1 MRFKETRTRKSYCT
15 KQIWLSSNWL
25 ISSSL
30 IKKIL
35 LQSESLSF
43 ENDWDKCFLKPHF
56 PATHWKRSSFTNFV
70 FYFIYKIWIKCYMPT
85 KKIIYFPLY
94 SSHSLLSDMMKIHSY
109 LENYN
114 NILKDLVLH
123 GLVHY
128 YIILLCRLFYMPV
141 QPHDAWRKP
150 DLLTHFDAK
159 VLRGFLPKNER
170 QIKSVEEWPP
180 LCVHINKLRKNP
192 SVGSQIVFYH
202 PKSLFFVCF
211 FRAFFV

>member
-1 MRFKETRTRKSYCT
+1 
-15 KQIWLSSNWL
+15 
-25 ISSSL
+25 
-30 IKKIL
+30 
-35 LQSESLSF
+35 
-43 ENDWDKCFLKPHF
+43 
-56 PATHWKRSSFTNFV
+56 
-70 FYFIYKIWIKCYMPT
+70 MPT
-85 KKIIYFPLY
+85 KKIMYFPLY
-94 SSHSLLSDMMKIHSY
+94 SSQSLLSDMMKIHSY

-114 NILKDLVLH
+114 NILNDMNRFFWKNVSTDLVLH

-128 YIILLCRLFYMPV
+128 YIILMCRLFYMPV

-192 SVGSQIVFYH
+192 SVGSQIVFLPY
-202 PKSLFFVCF
+202 KKFIFCFVF
-211 FRAFFV
+211 